1 MTPKRLA
8 KRCNFF
14 SEGEFTPWL
23 TAAVV
28 LLPTSSAGQ
37 DESLEQNEDKTNAS
51 QRIHAGGNHDR
62 GGYYWPADRCGRTK
76 F

>member
-8 KRCNFF
+8 KRCNFC

-28 LLPTSSAGQ
+28 LLPTALTRQ
-37 DESLEQNEDKTNAS
+37 DEDFE
-51 QRIHAGGNHDR
+51 
-62 GGYYWPADRCGRTK
+62 
-76 F
+76 